1 MTELLVC
8 RPTYFGIEYEINPWM
23 SMDENADPEFA
34 IFQWDRMC
42 SRLTKAGATL
52 RHIEPQRGLPDMVF
66 TANAGL
72 VYKKTVILSN
82 FRHEERRGE
91 KQFFKDWFLKN
102 GYRVVE
108 LPDSLAFE
116 GEGDALFFKG
126 VLFMGS
132 GFRTDPD
139 AHPIIARALDIDVV
153 SCELVNP
160 QFYHLDTCFL
170 PIKDRIIYYR
180 DAFSDFSQNI
190 MIHKLVEIGYDTGAL
205 DVLSVHE
212 DQAKEFI
219 CNSIEVNNTIV
230 TPTDMFSLSFSGRK
244 TYVSNMSEFMK
255 SGGAVK
261 CLTLRL

>member
-108 LPDSLAFE
+108 LPDSIAFE

-132 GFRTDPD
+132 GF
-139 AHPIIARALDIDVV
+139 
-153 SCELVNP
+153 
-160 QFYHLDTCFL
+160 
-170 PIKDRIIYYR
+170 
-180 DAFSDFSQNI
+180 
-190 MIHKLVEIGYDTGAL
+190 
-205 DVLSVHE
+205 
-212 DQAKEFI
+212 
-219 CNSIEVNNTIV
+219 
-230 TPTDMFSLSFSGRK
+230 
-244 TYVSNMSEFMK
+244 
-255 SGGAVK
+255 
-261 CLTLRL
+261 